1 MWVQSHD
8 SNVQKTD
15 VLRAGNY
22 QDWHFNED
30 YYLWLRMMQH
40 GCKFRNLED
49 VLVNVR
55 VGKDMYARRGGWKYF
70 KSEYFSS
77 KIHVAATYYRII
89 HFLYNVTGRFVVE
102 VMMTNCLRAWIF
114 QNLLRK

>member
-70 KSEYFSS
+70 KSEYFLQ
-77 KIHVAATYYRII
+77 KYMWQQHII
-89 HFLYNVTGRFVVE
+89 GLFIFYIMLQE
-102 VMMTNCLRAWIF
+102 VRGGSYDD
-114 QNLLRK
+114 